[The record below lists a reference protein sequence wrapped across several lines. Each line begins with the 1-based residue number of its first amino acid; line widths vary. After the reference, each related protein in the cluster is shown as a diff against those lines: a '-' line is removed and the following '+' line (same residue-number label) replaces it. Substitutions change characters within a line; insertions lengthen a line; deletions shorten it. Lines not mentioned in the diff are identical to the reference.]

1 MKAQQTKS
9 RDNKILSL
17 NSDGEEEEE
26 REEPLQ

>member
-17 NSDGEEEEE
+17 NSDGEEEE